1 MPTMASITVKKNDG
15 ATDQVWTAVQAS
27 GGDKS
32 PAIWRN
38 QSVGVAPSFQ
48 PEMQLTSQPNQD
60 GTVRRIKGH
69 IDWKQSALGSDGV
82 YRKVNVGTLDFNV
95 VCPQGMITAD
105 LNEFASQ
112 STNLIASALMKQ
124 SIKDG
129 FAPQ

>member
-1 MPTMASITVKKNDG
+1 MPNMAAMTIKKNDG
-15 ATDQVWTAVQAS
+15 TTDQIWTNVQAA

-38 QSVGVAPSFQ
+38 QSVGSAPSFM
-48 PEMQLTSQPNQD
+48 PEMRLTARPNGD
-60 GTVRRIKGH
+60 NTVRRLEGT
-69 IDWKQSALGSDGV
+69 IDWKQSAVGSDGIT
-82 YRKVNVGTLDFNV
+82 RKVNVALFKFDIV
-95 VCPQGMITAD
+95 APQGMPSAD

-112 STNLIASALMKQ
+112 STNLLANALIKQ

>member
-1 MPTMASITVKKNDG
+1 MPSMAAITVKKNDG
-15 ATDQVWTAVQAS
+15 VTDQIWTSVQAS

-38 QSVGVAPSFQ
+38 QSVGVAPSFM
-48 PEMQLTSQPNQD
+48 PEMRMTSRPNAD
-60 GTVRRIKGH
+60 GTVRRLEGT
-69 IDWKQSALGSDGV
+69 IDWKQSALGSDNIT
-82 YRKVNVGTLDFNV
+82 RKVNVGYFKFEV
-95 VCPQGMITAD
+95 VVPQGMLTSD

-112 STNLIASALMKQ
+112 ASNLIGSTLMKS